1 MAAESTP
8 RIMDQTVLKKA
19 AGPDFDFPRP
29 IAPQPG
35 EPLEIAPGIHWLRL
49 PLPFQLDHVNV
60 YLLEDQ
66 GGWTL
71 LDTGLGS
78 TQTRALWESILAGP
92 LAGQTVSRIVV
103 THFHPDHVGCAGW
116 LSERFDVPLYMSQT
130 EYLVALNLHLDPGAL
145 DAEPFRQFYMRH
157 GLDVETTTK
166 VVTQGH
172 NYLKM
177 LTGLPP
183 TFRRLIA
190 GERLHIGHR
199 EFDVLSGGG
208 HSPEQLMLFCRPEKL
223 LLSADQVL
231 ARISPNV
238 SVWAVDPE
246 GDPLAI
252 YLRSLESLRAELPG
266 DSLVLPGH
274 DLPFYGLHRRIEE
287 LRQHHER
294 RCRAIDEAC
303 RQAPKSAAELVP
315 VLFRRP
321 LDPHGMGFAFS
332 EVLAHV
338 NFMSRE
344 RRLASESSADGVRRW
359 RGV

>member
-1 MAAESTP
+1 
-8 RIMDQTVLKKA
+8 MDQAALKKT
-19 AGPDFDFPRP
+19 AGHDFDFPRP
-29 IAPQPG
+29 VAPEPG
-35 EPLEIAPGIHWLRL
+35 DPVEIAPGILWLRL

-60 YLLEDQ
+60 YLLKEPS
-66 GGWTL
+66 GWTL
-71 LDTGLGS
+71 LDTGIGS
-78 TQTRALWESILAGP
+78 SQTRALWEAILGGP
-92 LAGQTVSRIVV
+92 LAGQTLTRILV
-103 THFHPDHVGCAGW
+103 THFHPDHVGSAGW
-116 LSERFDVPLYMSQT
+116 LSERFQAPLYMSQT

-145 DAEPFRQFYMRH
+145 DAEPFRQFYTRH
-157 GLDVETTTK
+157 GLDIETTTK

-172 NYLKM
+172 GYLKM

-190 GERLHIGHR
+190 GETLQIGHR

-223 LLSADQVL
+223 LFSADQVL

-252 YLRSLESLRAELPG
+252 YLRSLDALGADLPS

-274 DLPFYGLHRRIEE
+274 DLPFYGLHRRIRE
-287 LRQHHER
+287 LREHHER
-294 RCRAIDEAC
+294 RCRAIDQAC

-315 VLFRRP
+315 VLFRRQ

-338 NFMSRE
+338 NFMCRQN
-344 RRLASESSADGVRRW
+344 RLAWDSGADGVRRW
-359 RGV
+359 RCR

>member
-1 MAAESTP
+1 
-8 RIMDQTVLKKA
+8 
-19 AGPDFDFPRP
+19 
-29 IAPQPG
+29 
-35 EPLEIAPGIHWLRL
+35 
-49 PLPFQLDHVNV
+49 
-60 YLLEDQ
+60 
-66 GGWTL
+66 
-71 LDTGLGS
+71 
-78 TQTRALWESILAGP
+78 
-92 LAGQTVSRIVV
+92 
-103 THFHPDHVGCAGW
+103 
-116 LSERFDVPLYMSQT
+116 
-130 EYLVALNLHLDPGAL
+130 
-145 DAEPFRQFYMRH
+145 
-157 GLDVETTTK
+157 
-166 VVTQGH
+166 
-172 NYLKM
+172 
-177 LTGLPP
+177 
-183 TFRRLIA
+183 
-190 GERLHIGHR
+190 
-199 EFDVLSGGG
+199 
-208 HSPEQLMLFCRPEKL
+208 MLFCRPEKL

>member
-1 MAAESTP
+1 
-8 RIMDQTVLKKA
+8 VLKKA
-19 AGPDFDFPRP
+19 AGSDLAFPRAS
-29 IAPQPG
+29 APQPG
-35 EPLEIAPGIHWLRL
+35 DPVEIAPGILWLRL

-60 YLLEDQ
+60 YLLED
-66 GGWTL
+66 GAGWTL
-71 LDTGLGS
+71 IDTGLGS
-78 TQTRALWESILAGP
+78 AQTRALWESILSGP
-92 LAGQTVSRIVV
+92 LHGRSLTRVV
-103 THFHPDHVGCAGW
+103 ATHFHPDHVGSAGW
-116 LSERFDVPLYMSQT
+116 LSERFDIPLYMSQT

-145 DAEPFRQFYMRH
+145 DAGPFRQFYMRH

-172 NYLKM
+172 SYLKM

-190 GERLHIGHR
+190 GERLQIGGR

-252 YLRSLESLRAELPG
+252 YLRSLESLRMHLDS

-274 DLPFYGLHRRIEE
+274 DLPFYGLHRRIDE
-287 LRQHHER
+287 LRWHHER

-315 VLFRRP
+315 VLFHRP

-338 NFMSRE
+338 NFMSRQNT
-344 RRLASESSADGVRRW
+344 LAWDVGPDGVRRW
-359 RGV
+359 RCL